1 MACVAFNGR
10 LHCTT
15 SEVSFGPQLRDDDEA
30 WSLIGHIYR
39 TQGLDPREGV
49 DLVAALAELRSGVA
63 DAMPTHPRTLCLC
76 GSGKM
81 FTSRTFGP
89 GRGKCTTRCG
99 ECNGTVVPDG
109 HEARRL

>member
-1 MACVAFNGR
+1 MACIAFEGR

-30 WSLIGHIYR
+30 NALIGHIYR
-39 TQGLDPREGV
+39 TQGRDPRAGV

-81 FTSRTFGP
+81 FTRREFSR
-89 GRGKCTTRCG
+89 RGCTTHCG
-99 ECNGTVVPDG
+99 SCNGTVVPEG
-109 HEARRL
+109 HEARRI